1 MHTSKCAHDNSD
13 DLIGQC
19 DEGSNCT
26 DCYQMLVISLLS
38 KDQNLFNLSKAFF
51 PTNSDDRPQFVT
63 ITYRFKDTNETKV
76 WYWSEKGSFFVYPLQ
91 TFEYLSLFFGKASA
105 FFSGSV
111 TVTLDQ
117 DCLHAEHF
125 MQHLTQR
132 VSKNK
137 IINLLLL
144 LCICLVLTYWVGGC
158 FDHIGHSCVRE
169 RNTIVVVVVV
179 FIIATGNTLFIC
191 TLTCND
197 RKPISV
203 PICLLL
209 P

>member
-1 MHTSKCAHDNSD
+1 MVKMATLHVAVNILLILLGLACMHTSKCAHDNSD

-137 IINLLLL
+137 NYKSI
-144 LCICLVLTYWVGGC
+144 
-158 FDHIGHSCVRE
+158 
-169 RNTIVVVVVV
+169 
-179 FIIATGNTLFIC
+179 IIAMHMPSLDILGGGLF
-191 TLTCND
+191 
-197 RKPISV
+197 
-203 PICLLL
+203 
-209 P
+209 

>member
-1 MHTSKCAHDNSD
+1 MSSVHVPVYILLIILGLACAHISKNSNDNLD

-19 DEGSNCT
+19 DKGSNCSE
-26 DCYQMLVISLLS
+26 CYQMLVIALLS

-63 ITYRFKDTNETKV
+63 ITYRFNDTNETKT

-117 DCLHAEHF
+117 DCADAEEDF

-132 VSKNK
+132 VSNK
-137 IINLLLL
+137 TLLLV
-144 LCICLVLTYWVGGC
+144 LCL
-158 FDHIGHSCVRE
+158 HA
-169 RNTIVVVVVV
+169 
-179 FIIATGNTLFIC
+179 IILYKLINNLF
-191 TLTCND
+191 
-197 RKPISV
+197 
-203 PICLLL
+203 
-209 P
+209 